1 VTVAPGALSLAD
13 QGCPKASPHW
23 FRWPELES
31 SDKLKRAEAIRER
44 LQRAPAR
51 RRARSHARLTRT
63 ILLGTVAVALAI
75 ACLADAYGVQTKD
88 LLNALAASLAF
99 VGVFAAL
106 ALTGGLLLGGA
117 RRLLGRRRDNRGV
130 GPKRR

>member
-1 VTVAPGALSLAD
+1 
-13 QGCPKASPHW
+13 
-23 FRWPELES
+23 LES